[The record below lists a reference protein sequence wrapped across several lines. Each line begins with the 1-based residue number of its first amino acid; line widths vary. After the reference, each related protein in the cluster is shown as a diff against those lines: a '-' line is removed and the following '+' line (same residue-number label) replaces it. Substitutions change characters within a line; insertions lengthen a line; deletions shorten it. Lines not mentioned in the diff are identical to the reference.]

1 MKPLKTLL
9 YLLLIP
15 FAIFLTSCNNEIPEE
30 FLIIAD
36 SSPGSYSLDDVDY
49 FEIIIN
55 KVPEGGEVFSE
66 QPIFDPDV
74 EITFI
79 PPVFEGRLY
88 KGDVLRLGDLE
99 PGKYELSGWAKHVDE
114 NGGDPWTVGE
124 VIGISD
130 KMETEII
137 EEGRDTIY
145 NNYLI
150 IDEFSPTVVKLI
162 VSLYYNPGP

>member
-36 SSPGSYSLDDVDY
+36 SFPGSYSLDDVDY

-99 PGKYELSGWAKHVDE
+99 PGKYELSGWAKKYFAE
-114 NGGDPWTVGE
+114 NDFGMAGKIYFDGDKVTAKFSEFGNWSNDSYIT
-124 VIGISD
+124 S
-130 KMETEII
+130 
-137 EEGRDTIY
+137 
-145 NNYLI
+145 YLSNI
-150 IDEFSPTVVKLI
+150 VFSTKK
-162 VSLYYNPGP
+162 